1 MNNFED
7 NDLSFPTEESKK
19 SKTYLEAKV
28 ERLIA
33 ESLSPRRGIEI
44 KKAYNLRH
52 GIRDNEQFDHI
63 TKKYGVE
70 FPAHL
75 SHTPL
80 IDRHV
85 KVLEGE
91 MEELPL
97 NYRISC
103 MDKNSLTRIAEE
115 KQKGKSNAIASLL
128 SKQIEHSY
136 DNAIQGKKPTIDF
149 LSDDEIFRVNNHYNT
164 RWKSNLEISA
174 QHVLN
179 YETQRLKFKAFS
191 DKTFSDLTTCG
202 EEYYVSKI
210 IGNGKVHWFERL
222 DPNGCFFRKTSDNE
236 MINKCVSFVYIRME
250 SRAEILAK
258 WGDQMTAD
266 QIEKLGSYTG
276 RSDNYVIV
284 NGSPIITDEFINDRS
299 AIGVGNKYFKVWYT
313 EWIATNEV
321 DGKYRPDLYQ
331 GIRIERDIY
340 VDLGKYKY
348 VTRNPDNPNDITLN
362 FNGILYD
369 EYEAKGR
376 SMFLDTEDIQN
387 KYDIYDF
394 HLDNAVALSG
404 NKVQTVILENIPT
417 IFGTSQTERLIKH
430 QEYTKHGFN
439 YVSLGQEG
447 SKEFNNYGQA
457 VDLSLGN
464 GVEQIRQN
472 LQNLELRASLITGV
486 SPAQMGEVSPYAG
499 QGQTKLVVNRS
510 SLVVRKLFSTHFK
523 FCQAALTSILNNCR
537 HLYKE
542 GFKGV
547 YVLGDLVTD
556 FTLDENLSLS
566 FLGVTVSSDIF
577 EWKAVEDFKQMSIQL
592 AGQDKLDVA
601 DSVDIYTSKS
611 MTEIKDKLV
620 TNLEKKKKD
629 KTQEMQ
635 QQLEQAGKQIQELEG
650 KVKQFDEASL
660 QIETNKL
667 LFDKEKLSKEIEIK
681 EKELEELKRANI
693 DSHDIKVKQLELEQ
707 LQITFSPAS
716 KEVKNIS

>member
-1 MNNFED
+1 MNSFND
-7 NDLSFPTEESKK
+7 NELEYSTEESKE
-19 SKTYLEAKV
+19 SKVYLEGKV

-33 ESLSPRRGIEI
+33 ESLAPRRGTEI
-44 KKAYNLRH
+44 RKAYNLRH

-115 KQKGKSNAIASLL
+115 KQKGKSNGIASLL

-136 DNAIQGKKPTIDF
+136 ESAIQNKKPTLDF
-149 LSDDEIFRVNNHYNT
+149 LSEEEIFRVNNYYNT

-179 YETQRLKFKAFS
+179 YETQRLKFKNFS

-210 IGNGKVHWFERL
+210 VGNGKVHWFERL
-222 DPNGCFFRKTSDNE
+222 DPNGCFYRKTSDNE
-236 MINKCVSFVYIRME
+236 MINKCVSFVYVRME

-258 WGDQMTAD
+258 WGDQMTKD
-266 QIEKLGSYTG
+266 QREQLGTYAG
-276 RSDNYVIV
+276 NSDNYVIV
-284 NGSPIITDEFINDRS
+284 NGSPVITDEFINDKT
-299 AIGVGNKYFKVWYT
+299 AVGVGNKYFKVYYT

-321 DGKYRPDLYQ
+321 GDKHRPDLYQ
-331 GIRIERDIY
+331 GVRIEQDIY

-348 VTRNPDNPNDITLN
+348 VTRDPDNPNNITLN
-362 FNGILYD
+362 FNGVLYD
-369 EYEAKGR
+369 EYEGKGR

-417 IFGTSQTERLIKH
+417 VFGTTQTERLIKH

-457 VDLSLGN
+457 VDLSLGA
-464 GVEQIRQN
+464 GVQQIRDN
-472 LQNLELRASLITGV
+472 LTNLELRASLITGV

-499 QGQTKLVVNRS
+499 AGQTKLVVNRS

-566 FLGVTVSSDIF
+566 FLNVNVSSDIF

-620 TNLEKKKKD
+620 NNLEKKKKD
-629 KTQEMQ
+629 KTQELQ

-650 KVKQFDEASL
+650 KVKQFNEASL
-660 QIETNKL
+660 QIESNKL
-667 LFDKEKLSKEIEIK
+667 QFDKEKLDREIEIK
-681 EKELEELKRANI
+681 ERELEELKRNNQ
-693 DSHDIKVKQLELEQ
+693 DSHTTKMKQLELEQ